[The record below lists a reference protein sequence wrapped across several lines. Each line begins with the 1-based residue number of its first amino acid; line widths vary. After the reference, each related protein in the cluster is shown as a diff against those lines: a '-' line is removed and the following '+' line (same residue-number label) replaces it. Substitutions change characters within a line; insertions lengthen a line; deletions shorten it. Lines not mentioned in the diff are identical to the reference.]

1 MKKILIAL
9 IPVAALAAGFASQ
22 ASAGETCWSTAHA
35 VCDWAYPG
43 DGTLESEQKYSNC
56 MIAAAPICNADQ
68 EARPTAT
75 QLKTKAERLPE
86 PSTTLL
92 KQYSRAK
99 GQTLAKR

>member
-1 MKKILIAL
+1 MKKTLLAL
-9 IPVAALAAGFASQ
+9 IPVALLGAGIATQ
-22 ASAGETCWSTAHA
+22 ANAGETCWSTAHA

-43 DGTLESEQKYSNC
+43 DGTLESEKKYSNC

-68 EARPTAT
+68 EARPTAI

-86 PSTTLL
+86 PSATLL
-92 KQYSRAK
+92 KQYSRSK